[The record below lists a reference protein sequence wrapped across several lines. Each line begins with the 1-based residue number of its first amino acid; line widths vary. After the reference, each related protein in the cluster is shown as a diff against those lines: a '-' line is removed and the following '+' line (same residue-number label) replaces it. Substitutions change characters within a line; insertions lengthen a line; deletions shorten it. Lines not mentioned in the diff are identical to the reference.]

1 MRTVAF
7 CIINSEKR
15 GYPREEGA
23 HIALRTI
30 RRSMEHFRTDFDRI
44 VFCVES
50 ESDFE
55 LYAKM
60 FKFYFPRNAKEMHL
74 AAMELPEDEG
84 NEWGETV
91 IEERVIRVGA
101 LGYDS
106 PSQDEDEVGLA
117 LFRFVFSSPPFFSS
131 SRLID

>member
-1 MRTVAF
+1 
-7 CIINSEKR
+7 
-15 GYPREEGA
+15 
-23 HIALRTI
+23 
-30 RRSMEHFRTDFDRI
+30 MEHFRTDFDRI

-117 LFRFVFSSPPFFSS
+117 LFRFCFFFPLPSPLP
-131 SRLID
+131 ID